1 MAETEFKVFAQ
12 KLATYFQG
20 NDSPEEFTRML
31 FTRIYF
37 NPKGDSLL
45 HDMEARTLRGYFYG
59 EHDITILAK
68 KINKDLDSQYFEE
81 FIDTET
87 DDTIKGLCAAFA
99 DECPG
104 INNENFKN
112 KIAERFKE
120 IICNAATIKRK
131 RKKRTELV
139 PQSQEKT
146 VVATIPTSIKEQ
158 YGALLVA
165 EERSVCP
172 NDGCS
177 TPLFVNVGGQ
187 LGVNYEV
194 TIIDPSVS
202 ETKMENLIALCPAC
216 HSKYITGRTDEQVQR
231 LLHIKKNL
239 VDDYEAKETVSM
251 QKIEDGIRKVL
262 EKIPKMQV
270 PANIDLNY
278 NPVTLRQKIAADN
291 LMLYLKAKTNVN
303 VYYSAVQDAFTELN
317 EERILRYKPFCLQVR
332 MTYMNLNDMGLSQ
345 DEIFEKMVDWLQDA
359 THENRSSC
367 EVIISYFI
375 QKCEVFDAIWFLL
388 KRIYQSCQ
396 NFFLMLMSRSY
407 LK

>member
-31 FTRIYF
+31 FARIYF

-59 EHDITILAK
+59 EHDITTLAK

-99 DECPG
+99 DECPE

-120 IICNAATIKRK
+120 IICNAATTKRK
-131 RKKRTELV
+131 RKKTTELV
-139 PQSQEKT
+139 PQSQETT
-146 VVATIPTSIKEQ
+146 VVATISPSIKEQ

-187 LGVNYEV
+187 LGANYEV
-194 TIIDPSVS
+194 TFIDPSVP
-202 ETKMENLIALCPAC
+202 ETRMENLIALCPAC

-231 LLHIKKNL
+231 LLHIKKSL

-251 QKIEDGIRKVL
+251 QKVEDGIRKVL
-262 EKIPKMQV
+262 EKIPKMQA

-278 NPVTLRQKIAADN
+278 NPVTLRQKIATDN

-317 EERILRYKPFCLQVR
+317 AERILRYKPFCLQVR
-332 MTYMNLNDMGLSQ
+332 MTYMNLSDMGLSQ

-375 QKCEVFDAIWFLL
+375 QKCEVFDAITE
-388 KRIYQSCQ
+388 
-396 NFFLMLMSRSY
+396 
-407 LK
+407 

>member
-20 NDSPEEFTRML
+20 NDSSEEFTRML
-31 FTRIYF
+31 FEKIYL
-37 NPKGDSLL
+37 NPNGDSLL
-45 HDMEARTLRGYFYG
+45 YDMETRTLRGYFYG
-59 EHDITILAK
+59 EHDITTLAK

-87 DDTIKGLCAAFA
+87 DDTIKGLCAAFT

-104 INNENFKN
+104 IDNENFKN

-131 RKKRTELV
+131 RKKTTELV
-139 PQSQEKT
+139 PQSQETT
-146 VVATIPTSIKEQ
+146 VDATISPSIKEQ

-165 EERSVCP
+165 EERRVCP

-177 TPLFVNVGGQ
+177 TPLFVNVGGK
-187 LGVNYEV
+187 LGANYEV
-194 TIIDPSVS
+194 TFIDPSVP
-202 ETKMENLIALCPAC
+202 ETRMENLIALCPAC
-216 HSKYITGRTDEQVQR
+216 HSKYIAGRTDEQVQR
-231 LLHIKKNL
+231 LLHIKKSL

-251 QKIEDGIRKVL
+251 QKVEDGIRKVL
-262 EKIPKMQV
+262 EKIPKMQA

-278 NPVTLRQKIAADN
+278 NPVTLRQKIAIDN

-317 EERILRYKPFCLQVR
+317 AERILRYKPFCLQVR
-332 MTYMNLNDMGLSQ
+332 MTYMNLSDMGLSQ

-359 THENRSSC
+359 THEDRSSC

-375 QKCEVFDAIWFLL
+375 QKCEVFDAIAE
-388 KRIYQSCQ
+388 
-396 NFFLMLMSRSY
+396 
-407 LK
+407 

>member
-1 MAETEFKVFAQ
+1 MAKTEFEVFAQ
-12 KLATYFQG
+12 KIATYFQG
-20 NDSPEEFTRML
+20 DLSPEEFTRTL
-31 FTRIYF
+31 FEKIYL
-37 NPKGDSLL
+37 NPNGDTLL
-45 HDMEARTLRGYFYG
+45 HDMESRTLRGYFYG
-59 EHDITILAK
+59 EHNITTLAK
-68 KINKDLDSQYFEE
+68 KINKDLDSQYFEK

-87 DDTIKGLCAAFA
+87 DDTIKGLCDAFA

-104 INNENFKN
+104 IDNENFKT

-120 IICNAATIKRK
+120 IICNAATTKRK
-131 RKKRTELV
+131 RKKTTELV
-139 PQSQEKT
+139 PQSQETT
-146 VVATIPTSIKEQ
+146 VVATISPSIKEK

-165 EERSVCP
+165 EERGVCP

-187 LGVNYEV
+187 LGANYEV
-194 TIIDPSVS
+194 TFIDPSVP
-202 ETKMENLIALCPAC
+202 ETRMENLIALCPAC

-231 LLHIKKNL
+231 LLHIKKSL

-251 QKIEDGIRKVL
+251 QKVEDGIRKVL
-262 EKIPKMQV
+262 EKIPKMQA

-278 NPVTLRQKIAADN
+278 NPVTLRQKIATDN

-317 EERILRYKPFCLQVR
+317 AERILRYKPFCLQVR
-332 MTYMNLNDMGLSQ
+332 MTYMNLSDMGLSQ

-359 THENRSSC
+359 THEDRSSC

-375 QKCEVFDAIWFLL
+375 QKCEVFDAIAE
-388 KRIYQSCQ
+388 
-396 NFFLMLMSRSY
+396 
-407 LK
+407 

>member
-12 KLATYFQG
+12 KIATYFQG
-20 NDSPEEFTRML
+20 ETSPEEFTRTL
-31 FTRIYF
+31 FKKIYL
-37 NPKGDSLL
+37 NPDGDTLL
-45 HDMEARTLRGYFYG
+45 DDMEPRTLRGYFYG
-59 EHDITILAK
+59 EHDITTLAK

-87 DDTIKGLCAAFA
+87 DDTIKGLCVALV

-104 INNENFKN
+104 INNENFKQ
-112 KIAERFKE
+112 KISERIKV
-120 IICNAATIKRK
+120 IIRNAATTKRK
-131 RKKRTELV
+131 RKTTAIV
-139 PQSQEKT
+139 PRSQET
-146 VVATIPTSIKEQ
+146 IAVATMQPSIKEQ

-177 TPLFVNVGGQ
+177 TPLFVNVGGK
-187 LGVNYEV
+187 LGANYEV
-194 TIIDPSVS
+194 AFIDPSIS
-202 ETKMENLIALCPAC
+202 EIKMENLIALCPTC

-231 LLHIKKNL
+231 LLHIKKSL

-262 EKIPKMQV
+262 EKIPEMRA

-278 NPVTLRQKIAADN
+278 NPVTLRQKIATDN

-303 VYYSAVQDAFTELN
+303 VYYSAVQDVFTELN
-317 EERILRYKPFCLQVR
+317 AERVLRYKHFCLQVR
-332 MTYMNLNDMGLSQ
+332 MTYINLSEMGLSQ

-359 THENRSSC
+359 THEDRGSC

-375 QKCEVFDAIWFLL
+375 QKCEVFDAITE
-388 KRIYQSCQ
+388 
-396 NFFLMLMSRSY
+396 
-407 LK
+407 

>member
-131 RKKRTELV
+131 RKKRTELA

-317 EERILRYKPFCLQVR
+317 EEWILRYKPFCLQVR

-375 QKCEVFDAIWFLL
+375 QKCEVFDAITE
-388 KRIYQSCQ
+388 
-396 NFFLMLMSRSY
+396 
-407 LK
+407 

>member
-12 KLATYFQG
+12 KIATYLQG
-20 NDSPEEFTRML
+20 EMSPEEFTRTL
-31 FTRIYF
+31 FEKIYL
-37 NPKGDSLL
+37 NPNGDTLL
-45 HDMEARTLRGYFYG
+45 HDMESRTLRGYFYG
-59 EHDITILAK
+59 EHNITTLAK

-87 DDTIKGLCAAFA
+87 DDTIKGLCDAFA
-99 DECPG
+99 DECPE
-104 INNENFKN
+104 INNENFKK

-120 IICNAATIKRK
+120 IICNAATTKRK
-131 RKKRTELV
+131 RKKTTELV
-139 PQSQEKT
+139 PQSQETT
-146 VVATIPTSIKEQ
+146 VVATTSPSIKEQ

-177 TPLFVNVGGQ
+177 TPLFVNVGGK
-187 LGVNYEV
+187 LGANYEV
-194 TIIDPSVS
+194 TFIDPSVS
-202 ETKMENLIALCPAC
+202 ETRMENLIALCPAC
-216 HSKYITGRTDEQVQR
+216 YSKYITGRTDEQVQR
-231 LLHIKKNL
+231 LLHIKKSL

-251 QKIEDGIRKVL
+251 QKVEDGIRKVL

-303 VYYSAVQDAFTELN
+303 VYYSAVQDVFTELSA
-317 EERILRYKPFCLQVR
+317 ERVLRYKSFCLQVR
-332 MTYMNLNDMGLSQ
+332 MTYVNLSEMGLSQ

-375 QKCEVFDAIWFLL
+375 QKCEVFDVITE
-388 KRIYQSCQ
+388 
-396 NFFLMLMSRSY
+396 
-407 LK
+407 

>member
-1 MAETEFKVFAQ
+1 MAKTEFEVFAQ

-20 NDSPEEFTRML
+20 TLSPEEFTRTL
-31 FTRIYF
+31 FKKIYL
-37 NPKGDSLL
+37 NPHGDTLL
-45 HDMEARTLRGYFYG
+45 HDMEPRTLRGYFYG
-59 EHDITILAK
+59 EHNITTLAK

-87 DDTIKGLCAAFA
+87 DDTIKGLCDAFA

-104 INNENFKN
+104 IDNENFKT

-120 IICNAATIKRK
+120 IICNAATTKRK
-131 RKKRTELV
+131 RKKTTELV
-139 PQSQEKT
+139 PQSQETT
-146 VVATIPTSIKEQ
+146 VVATISPSIKEQ

-187 LGVNYEV
+187 LGANYEV
-194 TIIDPSVS
+194 TFIDPSVP
-202 ETKMENLIALCPAC
+202 ETRMENLIALCPAC

-231 LLHIKKNL
+231 LLHIKKSL

-251 QKIEDGIRKVL
+251 QKVEDGIRKVL
-262 EKIPKMQV
+262 EKIPKMQA

-278 NPVTLRQKIAADN
+278 NPVTLRQKIATDN

-317 EERILRYKPFCLQVR
+317 AERILRYKPFCLQVR
-332 MTYMNLNDMGLSQ
+332 MTYMNLSDMGLSQ

-359 THENRSSC
+359 THEDRSSC

-375 QKCEVFDAIWFLL
+375 QKCEVFDAIAE
-388 KRIYQSCQ
+388 
-396 NFFLMLMSRSY
+396 
-407 LK
+407 

>member
-20 NDSPEEFTRML
+20 DLSPEEFTRTL
-31 FTRIYF
+31 FVKIYL
-37 NPKGDSLL
+37 NPNGDSLL
-45 HDMEARTLRGYFYG
+45 YDMEARTLRGYFYG
-59 EHDITILAK
+59 EHDITTLAK

-81 FIDTET
+81 FIETET
-87 DDTIKGLCAAFA
+87 DDTIKGLCGAFD

-104 INNENFKN
+104 IDSENFKQ

-120 IICNAATIKRK
+120 IIRNAATTKRK
-131 RKKRTELV
+131 QKKSTALV
-139 PQSQEKT
+139 PKSKKAT
-146 VVATIPTSIKEQ
+146 VVAAIQPSLKEQ

-177 TPLFVNVGGQ
+177 TPLFVNVGGK
-187 LGVNYEV
+187 LGANYEV
-194 TIIDPSVS
+194 TFIDPSVS
-202 ETKMENLIALCPAC
+202 ETRIENLIALCPAC
-216 HSKYITGRTDEQVQR
+216 YSKYITGRTDEQVQR
-231 LLHIKKNL
+231 LLHIKKSL

-251 QKIEDGIRKVL
+251 QKVEDGIRKVL
-262 EKIPKMQV
+262 EKIPKMQP

-278 NPVTLRQKIAADN
+278 NPVTLRQKISTDN

-303 VYYSAVQDAFTELN
+303 VYYSAVQDAFTELSA
-317 EERILRYKPFCLQVR
+317 ERVLRYKPFCLQVR
-332 MTYMNLNDMGLSQ
+332 ITYVNLSEMGLSQ

-367 EVIISYFI
+367 EVIISFFI
-375 QKCEVFDAIWFLL
+375 QKCEVFDVITE
-388 KRIYQSCQ
+388 
-396 NFFLMLMSRSY
+396 
-407 LK
+407 

>member
-12 KLATYFQG
+12 KIATYFQG
-20 NDSPEEFTRML
+20 DLSPEEFTRTL
-31 FTRIYF
+31 FVKIYL
-37 NPKGDSLL
+37 NPNGDSLL
-45 HDMEARTLRGYFYG
+45 YDMEARTLRGYFYG
-59 EHDITILAK
+59 EHDITTLTK

-87 DDTIKGLCAAFA
+87 DDTIKGLCAAFTG
-99 DECPG
+99 ECPG
-104 INNENFKN
+104 IDNENFKQ

-120 IICNAATIKRK
+120 IIRNAATTKRK
-131 RKKRTELV
+131 RKKSTALV
-139 PQSQEKT
+139 PQSQKTT
-146 VVATIPTSIKEQ
+146 VVATIQPSLKEQ

-187 LGVNYEV
+187 PGANYEV
-194 TIIDPSVS
+194 TYIDPSVS
-202 ETKMENLIALCPAC
+202 ETRMENLIALCPAC

-231 LLHIKKNL
+231 LLHIKKSL

-262 EKIPKMQV
+262 EKIPKMQP

-278 NPVTLRQKIAADN
+278 NPVTLRQKIATDN

-303 VYYSAVQDAFTELN
+303 VYYSAVQDAFIELN
-317 EERILRYKPFCLQVR
+317 AERVLRYKPFCLQVR
-332 MTYMNLNDMGLSQ
+332 VTYVNLSEMGLSQ

-359 THENRSSC
+359 THEDRGSC

-375 QKCEVFDAIWFLL
+375 QKCEVFDAITE
-388 KRIYQSCQ
+388 
-396 NFFLMLMSRSY
+396 
-407 LK
+407 

>member
-1 MAETEFKVFAQ
+1 MAKTEFEVFAQ
-12 KLATYFQG
+12 KIATYFQG
-20 NDSPEEFTRML
+20 DLSPEEFTRTL
-31 FTRIYF
+31 FKKNYL
-37 NPKGDSLL
+37 NPNGDTLL
-45 HDMEARTLRGYFYG
+45 HDMEPRTLRGYFYG
-59 EHDITILAK
+59 EHNITTLAK

-81 FIDTET
+81 YIDTET

-104 INNENFKN
+104 IDNENFKN

-120 IICNAATIKRK
+120 IICNAATTKRK
-131 RKKRTELV
+131 RKKTTELV
-139 PQSQEKT
+139 PQSQETT
-146 VVATIPTSIKEQ
+146 VVATISPSIKEQ

-187 LGVNYEV
+187 LGANYEV
-194 TIIDPSVS
+194 TFIDPSVP
-202 ETKMENLIALCPAC
+202 ETRMENLIALCPAC

-231 LLHIKKNL
+231 LLHIKKSL

-251 QKIEDGIRKVL
+251 QKVEDGIRKVL
-262 EKIPKMQV
+262 EKIPKMQA

-278 NPVTLRQKIAADN
+278 NPVTLRQKIATDN

-317 EERILRYKPFCLQVR
+317 AERILRYKPFCLQVR
-332 MTYMNLNDMGLSQ
+332 MTYMNLSDMGLSQ

-359 THENRSSC
+359 THEDRSSC

-375 QKCEVFDAIWFLL
+375 QKCEVFDAIAE
-388 KRIYQSCQ
+388 
-396 NFFLMLMSRSY
+396 
-407 LK
+407 

>member
-20 NDSPEEFTRML
+20 NDSPEEFIRLL
-31 FTRIYF
+31 FVKIYL
-37 NPKGDSLL
+37 NPNGDSLL
-45 HDMEARTLRGYFYG
+45 YDMETRTLRGYFYG
-59 EHDITILAK
+59 EHDITTLAK

-87 DDTIKGLCAAFA
+87 DDTIKGLCVAFA

-104 INNENFKN
+104 INNENFKQ

-131 RKKRTELV
+131 RKKTTELV

-146 VVATIPTSIKEQ
+146 VVATMPPSIKEQ

-187 LGVNYEV
+187 LGANYEV

-202 ETKMENLIALCPAC
+202 EIKMENLIALCPAC

-231 LLHIKKNL
+231 LLHIKKSL
-239 VDDYEAKETVSM
+239 IDDYEAKETVSM

-262 EKIPKMQV
+262 EKIPKMQA

-278 NPVTLRQKIAADN
+278 NPVTLRQKIATDN

-317 EERILRYKPFCLQVR
+317 AERILRYKPFCLQVR
-332 MTYMNLNDMGLSQ
+332 MTYMNLSDIGLSQ

-359 THENRSSC
+359 THEDRSSC

-375 QKCEVFDAIWFLL
+375 QKCEVFDAITE
-388 KRIYQSCQ
+388 
-396 NFFLMLMSRSY
+396 
-407 LK
+407 

>member
-1 MAETEFKVFAQ
+1 MAKTEFEVFAQ
-12 KLATYFQG
+12 KIATYFQG
-20 NDSPEEFTRML
+20 DLSPEEFTRTL
-31 FTRIYF
+31 FKKIYL
-37 NPKGDSLL
+37 NPNGDTLL
-45 HDMEARTLRGYFYG
+45 HDMEPRTLRGYFYG
-59 EHDITILAK
+59 EHNITTLAK

-104 INNENFKN
+104 IDNENFKN

-146 VVATIPTSIKEQ
+146 VVATMPTSIKEQ

-172 NDGCS
+172 NDGYS

-194 TIIDPSVS
+194 TIIDPSVL

-231 LLHIKKNL
+231 LLHIKKSL

-251 QKIEDGIRKVL
+251 QKVEDGIRKVL
-262 EKIPKMQV
+262 EKIPKMQA

-278 NPVTLRQKIAADN
+278 NPVTLRQKIATDN

-317 EERILRYKPFCLQVR
+317 AERILRYKPFCLQVR
-332 MTYMNLNDMGLSQ
+332 MTYMNLSDMGLSQ

-359 THENRSSC
+359 PM
-367 EVIISYFI
+367 
-375 QKCEVFDAIWFLL
+375 
-388 KRIYQSCQ
+388 RIEA
-396 NFFLMLMSRSY
+396 RV
-407 LK
+407 K